1 VQKSQSYRIFC
12 TLKVQVDGTTASMPR
27 AFSPLEDKFELDL
40 SHLFWQV
47 LYLGGSCLLSSMDL
61 NRASHCQPGGR
72 VWLRGEDCG
81 VQRLQRLQRLQRA
94 MILGHTMSHPIPSG
108 IPSNPTWTPRIEL
121 CTWCSHLSG
130 TSRSTG
136 STGKLWKTPIA
147 HEIHVLHDA
156 DSVGWTSTNKIVS
169 KATALR
175 SWVFY

>member
-1 VQKSQSYRIFC
+1 MQKSQSYRIFC
-12 TLKVQVDGTTASMPR
+12 TLKVQVDGTTVSMPW

-61 NRASHCQPGGR
+61 NYASHCQPGGR
-72 VWLRGEDCG
+72 VWLRGEDFG
-81 VQRLQRLQRLQRA
+81 THF
-94 MILGHTMSHPIPSG
+94 GTHPIPSG
-108 IPSNPTWTPRIEL
+108 IPSNPTWPRIEL

-136 STGKLWKTPIA
+136 STGKLWKAPIA

-156 DSVGWTSTNKIVS
+156 DSVGWTSTNKIVL